1 MKDFF
6 PEHLRKDWLLHVS
19 GFLTWFLISFLS
31 LQNIPSKQEFILK
44 TTAFLAF
51 YICFAIMV
59 ANKWPVNAVKY
70 KLLLTS
76 QIFIILGLIAFD
88 KYNVAA
94 ILLVLIATQLPSM
107 FSRRQAMF
115 IMMSMSLAHF
125 FIVLDGNALNA
136 FFNIII
142 YFLLQIFGFST
153 IEIVHREVRTKEEL
167 AAINQELLATRYMLK
182 TSSER
187 QERLRISR
195 DLHDV
200 IGHQLTALSLNLEV
214 SSHKVPVEY
223 KPLITQNL
231 VQAKNLLTDVR
242 EVVKEMRNTEQF
254 DLAATLQGLAGQLP
268 DCTLDVENLPDIDSL
283 SLKQQLVFCLQE
295 GISNAIRHGK
305 ANKLILS
312 GKKEE
317 QRLILLLSDN
327 GNSVNHENISNGK
340 SKFGSGLKGMQERL
354 KPFNGSVKLVFEFSG
369 CILQISVED
378 SFD

>member
-1 MKDFF
+1 MNSYF
-6 PEHLRKDWLLHVS
+6 PEHLRKDWLLHIS

-59 ANKWPVNAVKY
+59 ANKWPVNAAKY
-70 KLLLTS
+70 KLLLTG
-76 QIFIILGLIAFD
+76 QILIVLGLIVFD
-88 KYNVAA
+88 KYNLAP

-214 SSHKVPVEY
+214 ASHKVPIEY

-254 DLAATLQGLAGQLP
+254 DLAATLQGLVEQLP
-268 DCTLDVENLPDIDSL
+268 NCYLDIQDLPEVDSL
-283 SLKQQLVFCLQE
+283 SLKQQIVFCLQE
-295 GISNAIRHGK
+295 GISNALRHGK
-305 ANKLILS
+305 ASQFTLNSEKVDNNIVIELS
-312 GKKEE
+312 N
-317 QRLILLLSDN
+317 N
-327 GNSVNHENISNGK
+327 GSTIAENPPS
-340 SKFGSGLKGMQERL
+340 SFGSGLTGLNERL
-354 KPFNGSVKLVFEFSG
+354 VDFSG
-369 CILQISVED
+369 KVALITSEKGCTLKIEVED
-378 SFD
+378 CYD